1 MSSSPPG
8 PYKSKI
14 FNLFNRQS
22 LQLKDRLE
30 KAGRHIKVA
39 LEWGV
44 QILAYPI
51 YLIVQTG
58 RMAGRQLGTTVEKA
72 KLPPVPTD
80 SQRATPPVDTTID
93 RVLETVDLWLSPTSE
108 PEASKDLA
116 DSVLPA
122 TEKQDLPVKMCT
134 MVHISPQTPELIEP
148 EKLAQLHPNSSVGE
162 IQNPKDSLAV
172 CGVASLLE
180 THDLVLVTQ
189 DNQIVDILS
198 SQQQKEL
205 QKRIYWEV
213 ANYWYRQRLLSKV
226 AHPFPVL
233 VPSFEEG
240 SENVLPPAKLFW
252 KAMRWMQTSQ
262 LAIAVNL
269 FGESTI
275 VRSDV
280 KVATISPLNNTSIPD
295 RSLLDMFGDR
305 LQDLGRQP
313 LEPLSERNLQ
323 ELIQAAVNY
332 FFGKHN
338 SQAIPA
344 QSPSETQQPQ
354 HLLPNLVQK
363 VKTGLAGKS
372 SNLNEASEPDPFQIQ
387 VLVEAALDHFF
398 GARYSGLKSRSL
410 LALRQQKGQHS
421 LENRVDKVLS
431 PQSNAIDDP
440 WLSWDDLYAETT
452 LEIGPKP
459 RNIVPSQP
467 TQLTSASAGAMP
479 LSPAKSQKVKSKKS
493 HSKTRRSSRLQK
505 NRKAIQRQNP
515 TTERPS
521 PIARRNSTESS
532 LEAEPDWIE
541 TKATPVG
548 YVKHPLVRVLEWL
561 DRVMLWLEDV
571 LAKFWRWLRRR
582 F

>member
-1 MSSSPPG
+1 MSSSDPG

-108 PEASKDLA
+108 PEASKDVA

-122 TEKQDLPVKMCT
+122 TEKQDLPVKMST
-134 MVHISPQTPELIEP
+134 IVDILTQTPDLNER
-148 EKLAQLHPNSSVGE
+148 EKFARLLPDSSVG
-162 IQNPKDSLAV
+162 IQNPKDSLTV

-198 SQQQKEL
+198 REQQKAL

-213 ANYWYRQRLLSKV
+213 ANYWYRQRLISKA

-275 VRSDV
+275 IRSDV
-280 KVATISPLNNTSIPD
+280 KVAAISPLNNTSIPD
-295 RSLLDMFGDR
+295 RSLLDIFGDR
-305 LQDLGRQP
+305 LQELGRQP

-323 ELIQAAVNY
+323 ELIQAAVDY
-332 FFGKHN
+332 FFGRHN
-338 SQAIPA
+338 SQAIPP
-344 QSPSETQQPQ
+344 QSPSEPQQPQ

-398 GARYSGLKSRSL
+398 G
-410 LALRQQKGQHS
+410 QHKGQHS
-421 LENRVDKVLS
+421 LGNRDEKVFS

-452 LEIGPKP
+452 LEIGPKSH
-459 RNIVPSQP
+459 NIVPSQP

-521 PIARRNSTESS
+521 PLARKTSTESS
-532 LEAEPDWIE
+532 LEADPDWIE

-561 DRVMLWLEDV
+561 DRAMLWLEDV
-571 LAKFWRWLRRR
+571 LTKLWRWLRRR